1 MLREHV
7 LFATK
12 MAFYHLIVSFL
23 LAALVALLIFF
34 LWYPA
39 PYYKVSGGL
48 ELFFLVI
55 SVDVICGPLLTLIL
69 SNSSKPKRELKRDIS
84 LVIVVQ
90 LMALSYGLV
99 SLYYARPVY
108 LAYEGDRFRL
118 VGAADID
125 LAMLE
130 QARPEFRTLPVTG
143 PKLVYTKLL
152 NNSDSGYLASL
163 QDAMQGFHPSYKP
176 ERWELYSAHVEEVK
190 ASAKPITKLLS
201 TNPEFLELV
210 ALARSEAPIGYFPLI
225 SYRGGDWIVVLDL
238 NQGALINILPVNGWE

>member
-1 MLREHV
+1 MLRERV
-7 LFATK
+7 SFAAK
-12 MAFYHLIVSFL
+12 MAFCHLSISFL

-34 LWYPA
+34 LWYPT

-55 SVDVICGPLLTLIL
+55 AVDVICGPLLTLVL
-69 SNSSKPKRELKRDIS
+69 SNPSKPKRELRRDIS
-84 LVIVVQ
+84 LVAVVQ

-99 SLYYARPVY
+99 SLYEARPVY

-125 LAMLE
+125 SVMLE

-143 PKLVYTKLL
+143 PELVYTKLL
-152 NNSDSGYLASL
+152 SGRDSGYLASL

-176 ERWELYSAHVEEVK
+176 ERWELYKTHVEEVK
-190 ASAKPITKLLS
+190 ASAKPIANLLPG
-201 TNPEFLELV
+201 NPESLELV
-210 ALARSEAPIGYFPLI
+210 ALARSEAPVGYFPLI
-225 SYRGGDWIVVLDL
+225 SYRGGDWIVVLNL
-238 NQGALINILPVNGWE
+238 NQGALVNILPVNGWE